1 MQLIE
6 NGKTQDL
13 DMFLTC
19 HSPLI
24 FFYFVISNFNE
35 EESKILKTNYSEYE
49 RMYKNFILRD

>member
-13 DMFLTC
+13 GMFLTC
-19 HSPLI
+19 HNPLI

-35 EESKILKTNYSEYE
+35 EENKILKINYSEYK
-49 RMYKNFILRD
+49 RIYKNFILQD

>member
-35 EESKILKTNYSEYE
+35 EENKILKINYSEYK
-49 RMYKNFILRD
+49 RIYKNFILQD